1 MASGLD
7 VQGQFTAARP
17 EYGFNLI
24 RWLPV
29 GFVMRLSLRT
39 LMVSAMLG
47 MAALGS
53 GPAWADDDDD
63 ERISVQEEVRRGQIL
78 PFETIF
84 GRIRSENRGE
94 YVGAQYDRS
103 QRVYRFRFVDNGNLV
118 NVDVDAR
125 TGQRLNR
132 RRAY

>member
-47 MAALGS
+47 LAALGS

-94 YVGAQYDRS
+94 YVGAQCPHRPAS
-103 QRVYRFRFVDNGNLV
+103 QPPPRLLTFFDKEQGLH
-118 NVDVDAR
+118 AR
-125 TGQRLNR
+125 PGC
-132 RRAY
+132 